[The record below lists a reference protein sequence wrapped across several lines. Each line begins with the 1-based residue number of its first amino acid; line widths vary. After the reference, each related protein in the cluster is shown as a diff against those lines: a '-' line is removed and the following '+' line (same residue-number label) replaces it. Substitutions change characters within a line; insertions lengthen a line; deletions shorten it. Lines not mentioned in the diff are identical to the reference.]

1 MTDLESY
8 KQNLRILIEQCS
20 DKTII
25 GKILDIL
32 DSSIN
37 KTFSDNIIEIEEGV
51 SELELF
57 RKMWGRE
64 YHTATFFIANGYE
77 KIFDKLPDECSEKL
91 NIADKSISEFK
102 SYIQKDSF
110 LNNNKLQQKS
120 LIAGSINRLEDYI
133 TRHL

>member
-1 MTDLESY
+1 MTNLESY

-25 GKILDIL
+25 CKILDIL

-37 KTFSDNIIEIEEGV
+37 KTFSDDINEIKQGV
-51 SELELF
+51 GELELF
-57 RKMWGRE
+57 RKMWGNE

-91 NIADKSISEFK
+91 NIADKAISEFK

-110 LNNNKLQQKS
+110 LVKNKLQQKS
-120 LIAGSINRLEDYI
+120 LIEESINRLKDYI
-133 TRHL
+133 TKHS